1 MDNSLGKY
9 LPPIF
14 PLHSQ
19 QIFNMIFHYDSELNF
34 LGEKTSNFL
43 QLIKESNGHIAVGN
57 KLGKIGQ
64 ILGPKLQNSSKEL
77 KFSTNYM
84 STIANMHRGKPSTG
98 DLFHTL

>member
-1 MDNSLGKY
+1 MNNSLGKS

-34 LGEKTSNFL
+34 LGEKISNFL
-43 QLIKESNGHIAVGN
+43 QLIKQSNGHIAVG
-57 KLGKIGQ
+57 KIEQ

-77 KFSTNYM
+77 KFSTI
-84 STIANMHRGKPSTG
+84 T
-98 DLFHTL
+98 